1 MESHSEPWRHRA
13 MCKSFCSFLLI
24 NTHKV
29 HGSRYF
35 VSSEQLGLLFPVSH
49 RPPPT
54 HKSSLFLV
62 SSRRAWAINPPR
74 VPGLWST
81 QELPGVHTSEL
92 APLPAHRLHTGPT
105 AAATIRQLIFSVRKK
120 VRISTIWFIGTNPLF
135 ISAKLRNFS
144 FSSLWCLNLY
154 QVSHIKAGRQQD
166 YHIILWQW
174 VSTNKFRSKF

>member
-35 VSSEQLGLLFPVSH
+35 VSSEQLGLLFHVSH
-49 RPPPT
+49 RPPPHT
-54 HKSSLFLV
+54 NPLFSWSHPGEPELLT
-62 SSRRAWAINPPR
+62 PR
-74 VPGLWST
+74 GCLGCGPLNSCRGF
-81 QELPGVHTSEL
+81 TSEL

-120 VRISTIWFIGTNPLF
+120 VWISTIWFIGTNPLF

-154 QVSHIKAGRQQD
+154 QVSHTKAGRQQD